1 MNSLNKWALLAPILK
16 ATATY
21 FFLAGLVLALF
32 PTRIFMMLGVPVPYP
47 VFLARSVGIIAAVY
61 GFCLALASNTLI
73 RNWLLL
79 FAGLLSTLILILLLL
94 VGVITGQIM
103 AEPGWW
109 VILTL
114 LIGHVPLGLIV
125 GRLARTPAGGPP
137 PPKPLPTEL
146 HLDQFVTQDGRS
158 LASLSDE
165 GPVLLVLLRHLGC
178 TFCRETLADI
188 AAQRHAIES
197 AGARIVFVHMGEDE
211 KTRYLFERYR
221 LEDIP
226 RISDPEAALY
236 RTLGLERTSFLKVYG
251 PGMWRYTVQSI
262 LLDGHGMGQIVGD
275 RFQMPGAFL
284 INRSAVVS
292 GFRHKRISDHPDYMG
307 MVRCLN
313 SGEDINF

>member
-1 MNSLNKWALLAPILK
+1 MLSPILK

-21 FFLAGLVLALF
+21 FFLTGLLLALF
-32 PTRIFMMLGVPVPYP
+32 PSRIFTMLGVAPPYP
-47 VFLARSVGIIAAVY
+47 LFMARALGIVAAVY
-61 GFCLALASNTLI
+61 GFNLALAANTLV

-79 FAGLLSTLILILLLL
+79 FAGLLSTLILIILLFI
-94 VGVITGQIM
+94 GVISGQIM
-103 AEPGWW
+103 TEPGWW
-109 VILTL
+109 VILVL

-125 GRLARTPAGGPP
+125 GHLARAPAGGPP
-137 PPKPLPTEL
+137 PPTRLPTEL
-146 HLDQFVTQDGRS
+146 NLDKFVTQDGRS

-165 GPVLLVLLRHLGC
+165 GPILLVLLRHLGC

-226 RISDPEAALY
+226 RISDPDAALY
-236 RTLGLERTSFLKVYG
+236 RTLGLERASLMQVYG

-284 INRSAVVS
+284 IHKGTVVS
-292 GFRHKRISDHPDYMG
+292 GFRHQRISDHPDYMG
-307 MVRCLN
+307 MVRCLT
-313 SGEDINF
+313 SGEDISY